1 MQLFGQ
7 IWDFVRDPSNDFIGH
22 THDYLQLCLV
32 ASVLAIAIAVP
43 LGIVSAQNAK
53 IAFLAANVSGL
64 ARAVP
69 TVAFFAYAVVS
80 PLGIGF
86 KPAVI
91 ALTIL
96 GIPPVLLNTIA
107 GLNSLDVG
115 VIDSARGMG
124 MTTLQNITRVQI
136 PLVLPVIAAGTR
148 TAVVQIVAT
157 APLAA
162 LIGAGGYGDYIIGG
176 LALEKLGLPEL
187 YAGIIPVVILAMTA
201 EFGLAAVQHALTP
214 RALRESVTKSIEK
227 TADVPDQAPKEV
239 VAA

>member
-7 IWDFVRDPSNDFIGH
+7 IWQFVHDPTNDFAGH
-22 THDYLQLCLV
+22 TYDYLQLCLI
-32 ASVLAIAIAVP
+32 ASVLAVGIAVP

-53 IAFLAANVSGL
+53 IAFIAANVSGL

-69 TVAFFAYAVVS
+69 TMAFFAYAVVT

-86 KPAVI
+86 KPSVI
-91 ALTIL
+91 ALTVL

-107 GLNSLDVG
+107 GLNSLDAG

-162 LIGAGGYGDYIIGG
+162 LIGAGGYGEYILAG
-176 LALEKLGLPEL
+176 LALSKLGQPEL
-187 YAGIIPVVILAMTA
+187 FAGVIPVVLLALVA
-201 EFGLAAVQHALTP
+201 EFGLAGVQHVLTP
-214 RALRESVTKSIEK
+214 RALRESEAKEQTSTLEQ
-227 TADVPDQAPKEV
+227 TPKEV